1 MSAPASPAAASSPP
15 RASGLRP
22 VALAVVVLAA
32 ADVLLTL
39 GHGVLLVAARRSE
52 AAEIAA
58 QIALFAGV
66 VVSSLL
72 AAAVVVL
79 VRRATTADGRTATSV
94 LLALGLLTLALLTEP
109 LSSTLSSTLFAALP
123 PGDVPGPLARF
134 LPLATAGI
142 AVLCTLGLGLV
153 ALLLAVRGGAA
164 PGTGRAL
171 GRPMGLAAALC
182 GLAVVA
188 ALLLPVHLLVARFLV
203 ADSPAI
209 ALLAGVPA
217 LLAGIARVLLVPVGA
232 LLIARTAAAPRR
244 LTWAVLIVLW
254 ADAILTALSVHL
266 LMLQLILGGAPDV
279 YALWNGLS
287 IALQTL
293 SAVILLVL
301 SAVVLVQVRASRRS
315 PAAAL

>member
-1 MSAPASPAAASSPP
+1 MSAPASPAATPSPP

-109 LSSTLSSTLFAALP
+109 LSTTLHSALP

-134 LPLATAGI
+134 LPLATAGV

-171 GRPMGLAAALC
+171 GRPMGLA
-182 GLAVVA
+182 
-188 ALLLPVHLLVARFLV
+188 
-203 ADSPAI
+203 
-209 ALLAGVPA
+209 
-217 LLAGIARVLLVPVGA
+217 
-232 LLIARTAAAPRR
+232 
-244 LTWAVLIVLW
+244 
-254 ADAILTALSVHL
+254 
-266 LMLQLILGGAPDV
+266 
-279 YALWNGLS
+279 
-287 IALQTL
+287 
-293 SAVILLVL
+293 
-301 SAVVLVQVRASRRS
+301 
-315 PAAAL
+315 

>member
-1 MSAPASPAAASSPP
+1 M
-15 RASGLRP
+15 
-22 VALAVVVLAA
+22 
-32 ADVLLTL
+32 
-39 GHGVLLVAARRSE
+39 
-52 AAEIAA
+52 
-58 QIALFAGV
+58 
-66 VVSSLL
+66 
-72 AAAVVVL
+72 
-79 VRRATTADGRTATSV
+79 
-94 LLALGLLTLALLTEP
+94 
-109 LSSTLSSTLFAALP
+109 
-123 PGDVPGPLARF
+123 
-134 LPLATAGI
+134 
-142 AVLCTLGLGLV
+142 
-153 ALLLAVRGGAA
+153 
-164 PGTGRAL
+164 
-171 GRPMGLAAALC
+171 
-182 GLAVVA
+182 A

-266 LMLQLILGGAPDV
+266 LMLQLILGGAPEV

-287 IALQTL
+287 IAVQTL